1 MKSELVTALMSA
13 GMPFE
18 PTERPDQH
26 RVVIVASRGAI
37 PPPVSLPGDFVW
49 NRGFNLLVLDKG
61 GSPSHYCKCRPLD
74 DHLLPHET
82 RVRQVLSHDPR
93 LSSLVPYACQTE
105 TRRFRLQASGYISGT
120 PLNTMLRTLRPA
132 ELLSTLSQVLK
143 AAEKVSRVAA
153 DLLPDLFHNDR
164 PADLARDVDPALA
177 YLGRRGV
184 ASVIITTLRN
194 TLLAAGALPRR
205 LQHGDLWPGNVVV
218 TKRRWW
224 ILDFELF
231 GQIQVPLYDAC
242 HLLRTS
248 SDIVATPPSN
258 DVWVNRLVQRNPLG
272 SQWSTTLSTL
282 PRASIGEQC
291 QLPSPGHFSPSSDT
305 WPMLS
310 RQSRCHQ
317 LCSRVRPNSTFAPL
331 QSYLGRAARGRP
343 ISSANRNVRRFANP
357 A

>member
-272 SQWSTTLSTL
+272 S
-282 PRASIGEQC
+282 
-291 QLPSPGHFSPSSDT
+291 
-305 WPMLS
+305 LS
-310 RQSRCHQ
+310 RQLLRDAAASDGLSPEQALGAMVYYVVDFATRIHRRAVPAAFSRPFLSELGHLAHALEAEQ
-317 LCSRVRPNSTFAPL
+317 VSPVMFTSST
-331 QSYLGRAARGRP
+331 
-343 ISSANRNVRRFANP
+343 
-357 A
+357 